1 VSVSSGQPTWRRAFD
16 SVERKAGKP
25 LEDAVA
31 SSRYV
36 DLMLTTMKLQRAVG
50 GALARQVQG
59 RIGGLLH
66 AINVPTRNDV
76 RSLSRQL
83 TVLTRE
89 VRSLAATTQELR
101 EQSGDKRPAKRA
113 SARAAE
119 AEEAGD
125 HA

>member
-1 VSVSSGQPTWRRAFD
+1 VSSGQPTWRRVFD

-25 LEDAVA
+25 LEDAVS

-36 DLMLTTMKLQRAVG
+36 DLMLKSMKLQRAVG
-50 GALARQVQG
+50 GALARGVQG
-59 RIGGLLH
+59 RVGGLLN
-66 AINVPTRNDV
+66 AINLPTRTDV

-83 TVLTRE
+83 TVLTGE

-101 EQSGDKRPAKRA
+101 EKADGERPAKRA
-113 SARAAE
+113 PAGAAE